1 MYALPEQTLAMA
13 EHDLHRAFA
22 LAPTHI
28 SHYQLTIEPNT
39 LFAAR
44 VPAGIPDD
52 DMSYDIQE
60 HCQALL
66 AAHGYAQYEVSAYAR
81 DGNTCAHNLNYWRR
95 SEEHTSELQSLMRI
109 SYSDFGLKKKNT
121 QSTTTYHELR
131 TP

>member
-44 VPAGIPDD
+44 VPASIPDD

-81 DGNTCAHNLNYWRR
+81 DGNTCAHNLNYWRFGDSLGIR
-95 SEEHTSELQSLMRI
+95 SGAHAKITSGEIGRA
-109 SYSDFGLKKKNT
+109 
-121 QSTTTYHELR
+121 HV
-131 TP
+131 